1 MLCEAGKGICPHCVK
16 ADVLPWEWRK
26 RGWGSSAAVPP
37 ALGNWLCNKG
47 RICRVSGG
55 GVAMGSG
62 KSTERGSIFWQIALN
77 HQDCL
82 QESFF
87 VFAGNCTFC
96 VQFCLKRFIFRQLT
110 RTHEFC
116 LGVRLVC
123 DFQTF
128 EVFSSFTQLLFA
140 DLPSAD

>member
-16 ADVLPWEWRK
+16 ADVLP
-26 RGWGSSAAVPP
+26 GSGGKGVGAQVQLFPP

-47 RICRVSGG
+47 RVCGVTGC
-55 GVAMGSG
+55 GVAIGSG
-62 KSTERGSIFWQIALN
+62 KSTGRGSVFWQIALN

-96 VQFCLKRFIFRQLT
+96 VQFYLERFIFRQ
-110 RTHEFC
+110 
-116 LGVRLVC
+116 
-123 DFQTF
+123 
-128 EVFSSFTQLLFA
+128 
-140 DLPSAD
+140 